1 MTQLDAHLYCEPC
14 NLMGV
19 GNDEVDF
26 IYDTGTVSG
35 VMGEKEK
42 EILKSVEDED
52 VLIETVTGERSIS
65 KQHGDTIF
73 GKTRI
78 LKGRQGSVLVSQF
91 SSKHMYQV
99 LNPDE
104 DTFILRGWNHNPT
117 TKGKVWYFSRDE
129 DRYGDK
135 LLHCTVKV
143 EQAKCFANREE
154 KFYNP
159 VEQPKL
165 GDKAEEAMIAKVQ
178 AVHCRWSHA
187 SFDEL
192 SRLMKNAASEFEGIS
207 EKDLLLW
214 KEKQGNFCTG
224 CIQGAMKEHPRYKST
239 KPLKS
244 DKPGEKNVGD
254 IMYVENA
261 QGVKKPLYVQ
271 VDVCTK
277 LVTGVAMKNKT
288 EDECKSAIL
297 AVKTDYGLKG
307 REMKTLTFD
316 REPSVVPLEN
326 HLKEHGIE
334 LILKAAGQKVG
345 LAEVNIRIIRV
356 KARSTKAG
364 VRDKYGYLPP
374 NQFNMDLCLDCVQV
388 INRLPKTGQD
398 KSPYEIFTGKEVD
411 YLRDFRAEWG
421 EILLVKKPK
430 QLASDLNVTG
440 EWAAVVRRIMNG
452 TGVLKVYL
460 VQSKKYA
467 YRLHFKR
474 AKAPEWVL
482 EELQNLKTSAIGF
495 EIEEDETTRDSLPV
509 EDDDNPVHGEI
520 DERASDDDDL
530 ILHDPVKNTVLMQAV
545 DTLEQGLSK
554 IKDEYEGGI
563 EKEPRQEDDDDKEL
577 SHREETVEVQPM
589 SEPGVYYTRSGRAV
603 KPPER
608 YGFEKALAVIEEVYN
623 ENLQHL
629 ESSEQNEII
638 EICGMMKAMLFQ
650 HAVSAKPEEAMKA
663 LKEEVRKAIKID
675 IWDPVFLHDLTEEE
689 KKLIIPQMMNYLE
702 KYKPDK
708 TFEKFKVRVLNR
720 GDKQIY
726 TGETEGPVT
735 RVESLLMLLS
745 IAAHEN
751 LTIFK
756 VDVGSAFMRTPMVDD
771 VKHKWVKLDKLVVKV
786 LQELEPGKYE
796 PYVLQ
801 DGSVI
806 VKMKKISYGYVEA
819 AHYWYKDLSDT
830 FFSAGYNQSKKDKCV
845 FIKKEDGNMACCA
858 TTVDDC
864 LFVTSNDGTW
874 IQKQIEFLKAKYEDV
889 AVEMGDE
896 IGLIGMQVKMDR
908 IDKKVI
914 LTQPKNVD
922 RIITAFGVDKGA
934 PTPAL
939 ANVMGDDDTS
949 PLLQNQKQ
957 FMSLNSMLM
966 FIGQRT
972 YPEIRPAVIKLST
985 KYNKA
990 TELDLCKA
998 TRVAQYV
1005 YGCKETHQLIL
1016 APKSLKMVCSADA
1029 SYAEHADG
1037 KSHSGGTVGFE
1048 SDTCCNFAFISCKQP
1063 VVAKSVGEAE
1073 LIAQN
1078 RVGDYVEWA
1087 REMLLE
1093 FGYPQETVPMYVDS
1107 QCAMQMLQ
1115 QGTGSFK
1122 RAKHIKVQ
1130 LFWMKELLDNGSLKL
1145 IYMPTDELVADI
1157 LTKPLTGWKFQY
1169 LLYKLIGW
1177 NSSKLLNCGGIMDQ
1191 VAEEV

>member
-1 MTQLDAHLYCEPC
+1 ME
-14 NLMGV
+14 
-19 GNDEVDF
+19 
-26 IYDTGTVSG
+26 
-35 VMGEKEK
+35 
-42 EILKSVEDED
+42 
-52 VLIETVTGERSIS
+52 
-65 KQHGDTIF
+65 GD
-73 GKTRI
+73 
-78 LKGRQGSVLVSQF
+78 
-91 SSKHMYQV
+91 
-99 LNPDE
+99 
-104 DTFILRGWNHNPT
+104 
-117 TKGKVWYFSRDE
+117 
-129 DRYGDK
+129 
-135 LLHCTVKV
+135 
-143 EQAKCFANREE
+143 
-154 KFYNP
+154 
-159 VEQPKL
+159 
-165 GDKAEEAMIAKVQ
+165 
-178 AVHCRWSHA
+178 
-187 SFDEL
+187 
-192 SRLMKNAASEFEGIS
+192 
-207 EKDLLLW
+207 
-214 KEKQGNFCTG
+214 
-224 CIQGAMKEHPRYKST
+224 
-239 KPLKS
+239 
-244 DKPGEKNVGD
+244 
-254 IMYVENA
+254 
-261 QGVKKPLYVQ
+261 
-271 VDVCTK
+271 
-277 LVTGVAMKNKT
+277 
-288 EDECKSAIL
+288 
-297 AVKTDYGLKG
+297 
-307 REMKTLTFD
+307 
-316 REPSVVPLEN
+316 
-326 HLKEHGIE
+326 
-334 LILKAAGQKVG
+334 
-345 LAEVNIRIIRV
+345 
-356 KARSTKAG
+356 
-364 VRDKYGYLPP
+364 
-374 NQFNMDLCLDCVQV
+374 
-388 INRLPKTGQD
+388 
-398 KSPYEIFTGKEVD
+398 
-411 YLRDFRAEWG
+411 
-421 EILLVKKPK
+421 
-430 QLASDLNVTG
+430 
-440 EWAAVVRRIMNG
+440 
-452 TGVLKVYL
+452 
-460 VQSKKYA
+460 
-467 YRLHFKR
+467 
-474 AKAPEWVL
+474 
-482 EELQNLKTSAIGF
+482 
-495 EIEEDETTRDSLPV
+495 
-509 EDDDNPVHGEI
+509 
-520 DERASDDDDL
+520 
-530 ILHDPVKNTVLMQAV
+530 
-545 DTLEQGLSK
+545 
-554 IKDEYEGGI
+554 I
-563 EKEPRQEDDDDKEL
+563 EKEPQLEDDEEEL
-577 SHREETVEVQPM
+577 SQNKEVICEQPTP
-589 SEPGVYYTRSGRAV
+589 EPGVYYTRSGRAV

-608 YGFEKALAVIEEVYN
+608 FGFEKALAVIKEVYN
-623 ENLQHL
+623 DNLQKL
-629 ESSEQNEII
+629 ETSEQTEII

-663 LKEEVRKAIKID
+663 LKEEVRKAVNID
-675 IWDPVFLHDLTEEE
+675 IWEPVFLHDLTNEE

-745 IAAHEN
+745 IAAYEN
-751 LTIFK
+751 LTVFK

-796 PYVLQ
+796 PYVLP

-845 FIKKEDGNMACCA
+845 FMKQEGGNMAFCA

-864 LFVTSNDGTW
+864 LFVTSNDETW
-874 IQKQIEFLKAKYEDV
+874 VQKQIEFLKSKYEDV
-889 AVEMGDE
+889 TVEMGDE

-908 IDKKVI
+908 IGKKVI
-914 LTQPKNVD
+914 LTQPKNVE
-922 RIITAFGVDKGA
+922 RIITAFGVNKGA

-949 PLLQNQKQ
+949 PLLKNQKQ

-972 YPEIRPAVIKLST
+972 YPEIRPTVIKLST

-1005 YGCKETHQLIL
+1005 YGCKDTHQLIL
-1016 APKSLKMVCSADA
+1016 APKSLKMICSADA

-1122 RAKHIKVQ
+1122 RAKHIKVRF
-1130 LFWMKELLDNGSLKL
+1130 FWMKELLDNGLLKL

-1157 LTKPLTGWKFQY
+1157 LTKPLAGWKFQY

-1177 NSSKLLNCGGIMDQ
+1177 NNSKLLNCGDTMDQ
-1191 VAEEV
+1191 VAEEVC